1 MEFLVALHRRLAFIH
16 NIPMLKIDL
25 FKTGVVRFMRKTTLS
40 AVLFIALIALVAV
53 ASAALPSTV
62 DGTLG
67 HPGYVDSYWT
77 VNIISGGNSDLPNSP
92 PLYLGWCADSQV
104 GIGTGLHTFNVYSSL
119 DPANPS
125 PISDA
130 NWRKINYVIN
140 HKGTLNKYE
149 VQTIVWKYDGGE
161 PAAGWWDTTPTS
173 IDWTKVSTAMSAA
186 DAYVAANPTY
196 APGPGDVYAV
206 ILWSGRDSQDIF
218 IEVPIPYSSPEFP
231 SLALPVGMMLGLVS
245 AIYVVKS
252 REE

>member
-1 MEFLVALHRRLAFIH
+1 MESVVALHRRLAFIH
-16 NIPMLKIDL
+16 NIPMQNIGLLKL
-25 FKTGVVRFMRKTTLS
+25 GGMRFMRKTTLS
-40 AVLFIALIALVAV
+40 AMLFLALIALVAV

-62 DGTLG
+62 DATLG

-92 PLYLGWCADSQV
+92 PLYLGWCADSQE
-104 GIGTGLHTFNVYSSL
+104 GIGTGLHTFDVFSSL
-119 DPANPS
+119 DPTNPS

-149 VQTIVWKYDGGE
+149 VQTIVWMYDGGE
-161 PAAGWWDTTPTS
+161 PAEGWWDTTPTS
-173 IDWTKVSTAMSAA
+173 IDLTKVSTAMGDA
-186 DAYVAANPTY
+186 DTYVAANPTY

-206 ILWSGRDSQDIF
+206 ILWSGRESQAIF

-245 AIYVVKS
+245 TVYLVKN
-252 REE
+252 RKE